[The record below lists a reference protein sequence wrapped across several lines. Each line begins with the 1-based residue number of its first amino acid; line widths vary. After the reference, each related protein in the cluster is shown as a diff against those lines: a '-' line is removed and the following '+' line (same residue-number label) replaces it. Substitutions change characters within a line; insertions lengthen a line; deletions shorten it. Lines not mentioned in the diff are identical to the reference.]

1 MLFGFKVEYGYDFL
15 LFDRLKLSTGIS
27 LGTTF
32 GGYKAKLNDWL
43 DSYGNDDIESIESVE
58 YGKTRLLNAYW
69 FGLKIGIGI
78 LTI

>member
-32 GGYKAKLNDWL
+32 GGYKTKMSDLL
-43 DSYGNDDIESIESVE
+43 DSFDIDGIEHIE
-58 YGKTRLLNAYW
+58 YGKSRLLNAYW
-69 FGLKIGIGI
+69 FGIKVGIGL